1 MPGTHVRFDWAMK
14 RLLRNKANFEVL
26 EGFLSELLKFD
37 VKIIEILESES
48 NKQDIEDKFNRVDIL
63 VKDEN
68 EKLILIEVQNDSE
81 ADYFHRMN
89 YGQAKLLTEHLNE
102 GQKYGEIKKIY
113 SINIVYFDL
122 GQGEDY
128 VYVGKTQF
136 KGMHKNDI
144 LQLSPHQKKTYNIE
158 DVSDIYTTY
167 YILKVNQFDD
177 VARNTLDE
185 WIYFLKNSE
194 IKDNFKAKGLEKAKE
209 VLDLGKLSREE
220 RKEFENYLKYWRVRE
235 AEIETARIEVQEKY
249 EKQLAKERKEKEE
262 AKRKAEQERKEKEE
276 AKKRAEQERKEKE
289 EAKKR
294 EEETKERLLNTA
306 RLLKEKGFD
315 IDTIIENTGLSK
327 EEIEKL

>member
-37 VKIIEILESES
+37 VKILEILESES
-48 NKQDIEDKFNRVDIL
+48 NKQDIADKFNRVDIL

-68 EKLILIEVQNDSE
+68 DKLILIEVQNDSE

-136 KGMHKNDI
+136 EGMHKKDI
-144 LQLSPHQKKTYNIE
+144 LQLSTYQKKTYNIKE
-158 DVSDIYTTY
+158 VSDIYTTY
-167 YILKVNQFDD
+167 YILKVNNFDD

-185 WIYFLKNSE
+185 WIYFLKNNE
-194 IKDNFKAKGLEKAKE
+194 IKEEFKAKGLEKAKK
-209 VLDLGKLSREE
+209 VLDLEKLSKEE

-249 EKQLAKERKEKEE
+249 QKQLAIERKQKEE

-276 AKKRAEQERKEKE
+276 AKKREE
-289 EAKKR
+289 EAKRKLAIKMKKYGEPI
-294 EEETKERLLNTA
+294 EEISKE
-306 RLLKEKGFD
+306 
-315 IDTIIENTGLSK
+315 TGLSR

>member
-128 VYVGKTQF
+128 VYIGKTQF

-194 IKDNFKAKGLEKAKE
+194 IKDNFKAKGLKKAKE

-220 RKEFENYLKYWRVRE
+220 RREFENYLKYWRVRE

-249 EKQLAKERKEKEE
+249 EKQLARERKEKEEAKKREEE

-276 AKKRAEQERKEKE
+276 AMRKLAIKMKKYGEPIEEIMKE
-289 EAKKR
+289 
-294 EEETKERLLNTA
+294 
-306 RLLKEKGFD
+306 
-315 IDTIIENTGLSK
+315 TGLSR